1 MRTIGKTNLRLN
13 NYIYLV
19 RRVGNDLMDLV
30 TENQPETCSDLG
42 LDCGTCIQRCASTTA
57 AICPDLQPA
66 GVHRMFFQLY
76 SSPGCHPMAHA
87 FMRAYDDAA
96 TPSKP
101 MVVAARAGAAAA
113 A

>member
-1 MRTIGKTNLRLN
+1 MGTIGKTNLKLN

-19 RRVGNDLMDLV
+19 RRVGNDSMDLV
-30 TENQPETCSDLG
+30 TENQPETCSNLG

-57 AICPDLQPA
+57 AICPDLEPA

-76 SSPGCHPMAHA
+76 ASPGCHPMAHA
-87 FMRAYDDAA
+87 FMRAYDEASA
-96 TPSKP
+96 PSMP
-101 MVVAARAGAAAA
+101 MIAVARASAAAA

>member
-1 MRTIGKTNLRLN
+1 MRTIGKTNPTLN

-19 RRVGNDLMDLV
+19 RRVGNDSMDLV
-30 TENQPETCSDLG
+30 TENRPETCSNLG

-57 AICPDLQPA
+57 AICPDLEPA

-76 SSPGCHPMAHA
+76 PSPGCHAMAHA
-87 FMRAYDDAA
+87 FMRAYQDADA
-96 TPSKP
+96 PSKP
-101 MVVAARAGAAAA
+101 MVIAARASAAAA

>member
-1 MRTIGKTNLRLN
+1 
-13 NYIYLV
+13 
-19 RRVGNDLMDLV
+19 MDFA
-30 TENQPETCSDLG
+30 TENRPETCSSLG
-42 LDCGTCIQRCASTTA
+42 LDCGSCIQRCAATTA
-57 AICPDLQPA
+57 AICPGLQPS

-87 FMRAYDDAA
+87 FMRAYAEAD

-101 MVVAARAGAAAA
+101 MVTAARASAAAA

>member
-1 MRTIGKTNLRLN
+1 
-13 NYIYLV
+13 
-19 RRVGNDLMDLV
+19 MDLV
-30 TENQPETCSDLG
+30 TEYRPETCSSLG

-66 GVHRMFFQLY
+66 GVHRTFFMLY
-76 SSPGCHPMAHA
+76 PSAGCHPMAHA
-87 FMRAYDDAA
+87 FLLAYDEAS

-101 MVVAARAGAAAA
+101 MGVAVRASAAAA

>member
-1 MRTIGKTNLRLN
+1 MGTIGKTNPRLN

-19 RRVGNDLMDLV
+19 RRWGNDSMDLV
-30 TENQPETCSDLG
+30 TENRPETCSSLG
-42 LDCGTCIQRCASTTA
+42 LDCASCIQRSASTSA
-57 AICPDLQPA
+57 AICPGLQPA
-66 GVHRMFFQLY
+66 GVHRIFFQLY

-87 FMRAYDDAA
+87 FMRAYSDAG

-101 MVVAARAGAAAA
+101 MVVAVRATAAAA